1 MTFFCF
7 FFFHQGVTDS
17 EKRVLCLSA
26 ENESL
31 KHSLTVTQGLLQQLS
46 VIPSQSSSVLIKV
59 RMSFNALGTVTDD
72 NKTHMTLLTVVF
84 TPSLVTFSVRLTS
97 VAHRHM
103 LSFTNYGHA
112 HICKICKQI
121 FYI

>member
-1 MTFFCF
+1 MIVKIEELKSCIEEREEELSKLRVAS
-7 FFFHQGVTDS
+7 GVTDS

-59 RMSFNALGTVTDD
+59 
-72 NKTHMTLLTVVF
+72 
-84 TPSLVTFSVRLTS
+84 
-97 VAHRHM
+97 
-103 LSFTNYGHA
+103 
-112 HICKICKQI
+112 
-121 FYI
+121 

>member
-1 MTFFCF
+1 MIHDQQFIWVVSSDTCFQVSCDFFGVCVF
-7 FFFHQGVTDS
+7 YQGVTDS

-59 RMSFNALGTVTDD
+59 ILSFNAYTVNLGHQNSCDTSNAGNSVEI
-72 NKTHMTLLTVVF
+72 LF
-84 TPSLVTFSVRLTS
+84 SLKFFV
-97 VAHRHM
+97 
-103 LSFTNYGHA
+103 
-112 HICKICKQI
+112 
-121 FYI
+121 